1 MHGLVKIR
9 TARHALRLSVP
20 EDDLFYAG
28 TSRKRESM
36 ASRRRFPG
44 RAKRVTSTERATD
57 QKRTRAGQISI
68 VKLTKDHA
76 GVDWPVSDSAPHAA
90 RVIHPGC
97 GKCQAI
103 TLTNTKIDGRRVL
116 QVQQAKNVQT
126 QCQYCLLKGS
136 HPMRT

>member
-1 MHGLVKIR
+1 MRGTHGR
-9 TARHALRLSVP
+9 SHGGQHTS
-20 EDDLFYAG
+20 
-28 TSRKRESM
+28 SRKRESM

-126 QCQYCLLKGS
+126 QCQYCLSKGS
-136 HPMRT
+136 HPMCT